1 MLDQNDLKQ
10 IEEVVERIVE
20 SKNFSTKED
29 LKNLENR
36 MDTKFTTKEDLKNLE
51 NRMDSRFEKID
62 SRFEK
67 IDSRFEKIDSR
78 FEEMELKMAEQMEY
92 MGRMLH
98 SFREDIKE
106 DMKQIMR
113 TSSED
118 LTAVNNDVQ
127 KNKKHINVL
136 EINVK
141 ALQMKG
147 V

>member
-67 IDSRFEKIDSR
+67 IDSRFE
-78 FEEMELKMAEQMEY
+78 EMELKMAEQMEY

-127 KNKKHINVL
+127 KNKKRINVL

>member
-67 IDSRFEKIDSR
+67 IDSRFE
-78 FEEMELKMAEQMEY
+78 EMELKMAEQMEY

-118 LTAVNNDVQ
+118 LTAVNNDVR